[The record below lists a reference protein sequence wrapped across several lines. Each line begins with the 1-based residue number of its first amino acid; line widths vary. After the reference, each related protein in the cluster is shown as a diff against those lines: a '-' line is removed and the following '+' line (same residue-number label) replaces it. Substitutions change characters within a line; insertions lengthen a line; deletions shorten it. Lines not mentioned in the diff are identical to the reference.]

1 MQIEDKTLREGQ
13 QRPGVSFSV
22 DQKVKA
28 ARRLDELG
36 LDYVQ
41 IGFPVANDG
50 SKEVIDRLDTDAKLT
65 GTARALERDI
75 DACLDAG
82 VDVIGFG
89 VPSSD
94 LQRRRILD
102 VSREELKEL
111 VISKYEYCNDH
122 GLPVQVGAMDGF
134 RSDPDFIN
142 QLIDLVDADQFGI
155 SDTVGARNPWEV
167 ERFLDQ
173 LDCDLSEIRVHFHHD
188 LGLGTANAM
197 AAVRRGVGKVDV
209 TCGGIGER
217 VGNVALE
224 ELIVALELS
233 ETDVDH
239 TIDIEELIP
248 SVKSVLDTLD
258 EDVSDRKPIVG
269 EAAYEH
275 ESGMHTAEMI
285 DVPSTFEPF
294 DPARFGGE
302 RRLLFGSTSG
312 RGAARR
318 LLQEA
323 NVKPTEENV
332 TEFLDVLHSLDENAT
347 FKEAVVLAEE
357 TF

>member
-1 MQIEDKTLREGQ
+1 
-13 QRPGVSFSV
+13 
-22 DQKVKA
+22 
-28 ARRLDELG
+28 
-36 LDYVQ
+36 
-41 IGFPVANDG
+41 
-50 SKEVIDRLDTDAKLT
+50 
-65 GTARALERDI
+65 
-75 DACLDAG
+75 
-82 VDVIGFG
+82 
-89 VPSSD
+89 
-94 LQRRRILD
+94 
-102 VSREELKEL
+102 
-111 VISKYEYCNDH
+111 
-122 GLPVQVGAMDGF
+122 MDGF

-347 FKEAVVLAEE
+347 FKQAVVLAEE